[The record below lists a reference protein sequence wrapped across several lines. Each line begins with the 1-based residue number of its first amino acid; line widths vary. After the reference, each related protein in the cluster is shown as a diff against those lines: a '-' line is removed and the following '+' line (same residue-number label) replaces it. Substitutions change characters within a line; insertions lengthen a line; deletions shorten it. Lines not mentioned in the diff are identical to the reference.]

1 MDIERIAHLLRRGWI
16 AMMVGALLG
25 AGAGAALAHVAVP
38 EYQASTQVYVSVTG
52 ATNSSELAQGGT
64 AAEQK
69 VQSFANV
76 AKSARVLEPV
86 IQQLGLHESAIELA
100 RRVSAQ
106 TPIDSVIVTISV
118 VDPDPDQAARIANSV
133 GSSLSKVIT
142 TELEQP
148 TTDGV
153 SPFRIE
159 TIQPAIAPTHPTSP
173 RMAVNLAGGLA
184 LGLALGLGIAVL
196 RAALDTRLDSRAAVE
211 SVIGAP
217 AIGEIAFDKSVR
229 DQPLVVLHDSMSPR
243 AEAFRRLRTN
253 LQFLDVGGSHRS
265 FVVTSSVPS
274 EGKSTTAANMAIAL
288 AESGMKIAL
297 VDCDLRRPR
306 IAEIMGLE
314 AAAGLTDVLIGRM
327 ELEDAL
333 QPWGKGGL
341 QVVPSG
347 QVPPNPTELLG
358 SAAMEAVL
366 RELESL
372 VDVVII
378 DAPPLLPVTDAAIL
392 AGISS
397 GAIVVAAM
405 RRTTRKQLEGASA
418 ALRDAGTKALGSIM
432 TMVRVSRSDA
442 YSYNYRYQGTRRLH
456 VDPVEPPLESASR
469 PSGSI

>member
-16 AMMVGALLG
+16 AMVVGALLG
-25 AGAGAALAHVAVP
+25 AGAGAVLTYAAVP

-76 AKSARVLEPV
+76 AKSARVLQPV
-86 IQQLGLHESAIELA
+86 IQQLGLRESAVELA

-118 VDPDPDQAARIANSV
+118 VDPDPEQAARIANGV
-133 GSSLSKVIT
+133 GSSLSRVIT

-159 TIQPAIAPTHPTSP
+159 TIQPAIAPTDPTSP
-173 RMAVNLAGGLA
+173 RMAVNIAGGLA

-196 RAALDTRLDSRAAVE
+196 RVALDTRLDSRATVE
-211 SVIGAP
+211 AVIGAP
-217 AIGEIAFDKSVR
+217 AIGEIAFDKAVR
-229 DQPLVVLHDSMSPR
+229 DRPLVVLHDPMSPR

-253 LQFLDVGGSHRS
+253 LQFLDAGGSRRT

-288 AESGMKIAL
+288 AESGMKVAL
-297 VDCDLRRPR
+297 IDGDLRRPR
-306 IAEIMGLE
+306 VAELMGLE
-314 AAAGLTDVLIGRM
+314 AAAGLTDILIGRM

-333 QPWGKGGL
+333 QPWGKGEL
-341 QVVPSG
+341 QVLPAG

-392 AGISS
+392 SGISS

-432 TMVRVSRSDA
+432 TMARASRSDA
-442 YSYNYRYQGTRRLH
+442 YSYSYRYQGTQRAH
-456 VDPVEPPLESASR
+456 MDPVVALEPVSR
-469 PSGSI
+469 HNGPI

>member
-25 AGAGAALAHVAVP
+25 AGSGAALAYVTVP

-86 IQQLGLHESAIELA
+86 IRQLGLHESAIELA

-148 TTDGV
+148 TADGV

-173 RMAVNLAGGLA
+173 RVAVNLAGGLA
-184 LGLALGLGIAVL
+184 LGLTLGLGIAVL

-253 LQFLDVGGSHRS
+253 LQFLDVGGSRRS

-333 QPWGKGGL
+333 QPWGKGEL

-442 YSYNYRYQGTRRLH
+442 YSYNYRYQGTRRPH
-456 VDPVEPPLESASR
+456 VDPVEPLESASR

>member
-148 TTDGV
+148 TADGV

-253 LQFLDVGGSHRS
+253 LQFLDVGGSRRS